1 MDKNRVPQINELI
14 KRELSQII
22 LKEIEFPKD
31 SLVTITRVET
41 SSNLIQA
48 KIYISVV
55 PGNQISSVLKILNQ
69 NIFDLQQMV
78 NKRLKM
84 RPVPKIK
91 FMEEKETREAEKIEK
106 LLEEIKDN

>member
-1 MDKNRVPQINELI
+1 MDKNRIPQVNELF
-14 KRELSQII
+14 KKELGSII

-31 SLVTITRVET
+31 TLVTITRVQT

-48 KIYISVV
+48 KIYISVIPESQISKV
-55 PGNQISSVLKILNQ
+55 LQILNNQIFN
-69 NIFDLQQMV
+69 LQQII

-84 RPVPKIK
+84 RPIPKIK
-91 FMEEKETREAEKIEK
+91 FIEEKETRKAEKIEK